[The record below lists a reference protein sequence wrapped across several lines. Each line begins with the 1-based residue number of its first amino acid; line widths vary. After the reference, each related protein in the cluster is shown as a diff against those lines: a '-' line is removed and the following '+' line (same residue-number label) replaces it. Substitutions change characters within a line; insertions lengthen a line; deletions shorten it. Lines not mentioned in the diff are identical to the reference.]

1 VDRRSLPQK
10 LEARSKR
17 SLVRGYAI
25 FEVTKGTANTVAHE
39 IRAMMGKT
47 AEVTTTVAGP
57 FEYAVVLTTD
67 LDQFYLRQ
75 LAERIR
81 LEITRMDF
89 KLCLGVPD

>member
-1 VDRRSLPQK
+1 M
-10 LEARSKR
+10 
-17 SLVRGYAI
+17 RGYAI

-57 FEYAVVLTTD
+57 FEYAVMLTTD
-67 LDQFYLRQ
+67 GLEQLYLQQ

-89 KLCLGVPD
+89 KLCFGSA